1 MATTRRVAATVV
13 TVSVLCGTAAAGI
26 GGAAAAQSDASR
38 PGKGE
43 TYCAQMPDSVGLY
56 VGNPVT
62 QMGFEIGTV
71 DSIVERGDRVDVTFT
86 TSVDRAFPADVQAVT
101 RSKSILAD
109 RSLEL
114 VGNLNSGPALAP
126 GTCIPLQQS
135 HTPRTIS
142 EIVGSAADFLGELSP
157 EGSETTVAGAV
168 AGLAESLRGEGE
180 NARDLV
186 TNAAEAMEDPDRMV
200 ADLGSAV
207 AAMAPLTEQTLA
219 DWGAINSL
227 ATQLPDIAT
236 AGIDLFP
243 GTIDVCVG
251 IGWLVAT
258 LYDVQTRYGDEIW
271 PFMHGPVAQAISL
284 AAGRAG
290 DLSGLVGAVP
300 SFAAVLQQQS
310 TRPGGLTV
318 RFTPPSVTLGDG
330 TAIDPG
336 NLLGDV
342 LAKGPHR

>member
-1 MATTRRVAATVV
+1 MSTVRSRAAVTAVVAA
-13 TVSVLCGTAAAGI
+13 VLCSTG
-26 GGAAAAQSDASR
+26 GGAAAAQSGGHAH

-43 TYCAQMPDSVGLY
+43 TYCAQMPDAVGLY

-62 QMGFEIGTV
+62 QMGFEVGTV
-71 DSIVERGDRVDVTFT
+71 DSIVSRGDRVEVTFT

-114 VGNLNSGPALAP
+114 VGNLGSGPTLQP
-126 GTCIPLQQS
+126 GTCIPLDRS
-135 HTPRTIS
+135 HTPKTIS

-168 AGLAESLRGEGE
+168 AGLETALRGEGQS
-180 NARDLV
+180 ARDLMQ
-186 TNAAEAMEDPDRMV
+186 NAADAMEDPDRMV
-200 ADLGSAV
+200 ADLGSAIS
-207 AAMAPLTEQTLA
+207 AMAPLTEQTLA

-227 ATQLPDIAT
+227 ASQLPDIAT

-258 LYDVQTRYGDEIW
+258 LYDVQTRYGGEIW
-271 PFMHGPVAQAISL
+271 PFMHGQVAQAISL

-300 SFAAVLQQQS
+300 SFAAAFDQQATKS
-310 TRPGGLTV
+310 DGLTV
-318 RFTPPSVTLGDG
+318 RFTPPSVTLADG
-330 TAIDPG
+330 TAVDPA
-336 NLLGDV
+336 NLLGTV
-342 LAKGPHR
+342 IEKGPSR

>member
-1 MATTRRVAATVV
+1 MAVVRRRVVATAM
-13 TVSVLCGTAAAGI
+13 TVSMLCATG
-26 GGAAAAQSDASR
+26 GGAVAHADAPTQ
-38 PGKGE
+38 PGKGA
-43 TYCAQMPDSVGLY
+43 TYCAEMPDSVGLY
-56 VGNPVT
+56 TGNPVT
-62 QMGFEIGTV
+62 QMGFEVGIV
-71 DSIVERGDRVDVTFT
+71 DSIVERGDRVEVAFT
-86 TSVDRAFPADVQAVT
+86 IGVDRAFPADVQAVT

-114 VGNLNSGPALAP
+114 VGNLTSGPALEP
-126 GTCIPLQQS
+126 GTCIPLQRS

-157 EGSETTVAGAV
+157 EGSEATVAGAV
-168 AGLAESLRGEGE
+168 AGLAEALRGEGD

-186 TNAAEAMEDPDRMV
+186 ENAAAAMEDPDRMV
-200 ADLGSAV
+200 ADLGTAV

-219 DWGAINSL
+219 DWGAITSL

-258 LYDVQTRYGDEIW
+258 LYDVQTRYGGEIW
-271 PFMHGPVAQAISL
+271 PFVHGPVTQAISL

-300 SFAAVLQQQS
+300 SLAAVLEQQS
-310 TRPGGLTV
+310 KQSGGLTV
-318 RFTPPSVTLGDG
+318 RFTPPSVTLGNG
-330 TAIDPG
+330 TAIDPA

-342 LAKGPHR
+342 LTKGPHL

>member
-1 MATTRRVAATVV
+1 MTIVRRRVVATAM
-13 TVSVLCGTAAAGI
+13 TVSMLCATG
-26 GGAAAAQSDASR
+26 GGAVANADAPNR
-38 PGKGE
+38 PGKGA
-43 TYCAQMPDSVGLY
+43 TYCAEMPDSVGLY

-62 QMGFEIGTV
+62 QMGFEVGTV
-71 DSIVERGDRVDVTFT
+71 DSIVERGDRVEVTFT
-86 TSVDRAFPADVQAVT
+86 TGVDRAFPVDVQAVT

-114 VGNLNSGPALAP
+114 VGNLTSGPALEP
-126 GTCIPLQQS
+126 GTCIPLQRS

-157 EGSETTVAGAV
+157 EGSEATVAGAV
-168 AGLAESLRGEGE
+168 AGLAEALRGEGD

-186 TNAAEAMEDPDRMV
+186 ENAAAAMEDPDRMV
-200 ADLGSAV
+200 ADLGTAV

-219 DWGAINSL
+219 DWGAITSL

-258 LYDVQTRYGDEIW
+258 LYDVQGRYGGEIW
-271 PFMHGPVAQAISL
+271 PFVHGPVTQAISL

-290 DLSGLVGAVP
+290 DLTGLVGAVP
-300 SFAAVLQQQS
+300 SLAAVLEQQS
-310 TRPGGLTV
+310 KQSGGLTV

-330 TAIDPG
+330 TAIDPA

-342 LAKGPHR
+342 LTKGPHL

>member
-1 MATTRRVAATVV
+1 MTIVRRRVVATAM
-13 TVSVLCGTAAAGI
+13 TVSMLCATG
-26 GGAAAAQSDASR
+26 GGAVAHADAPNR
-38 PGKGE
+38 PGKGT
-43 TYCAQMPDSVGLY
+43 TYCAEMPDSVGLY

-62 QMGFEIGTV
+62 QMGFEVGTV
-71 DSIVERGDRVDVTFT
+71 DSIVERGDRVEVTFA

-114 VGNLNSGPALAP
+114 VGNLTSGPALEP
-126 GTCIPLQQS
+126 GTCIPLQHS

-157 EGSETTVAGAV
+157 EGSKATVAGAV
-168 AGLAESLRGEGE
+168 AGLAEALRGEGDNARELVE
-180 NARDLV
+180 NA
-186 TNAAEAMEDPDRMV
+186 AAAMEDPDRTV
-200 ADLGSAV
+200 ADLGTAV
-207 AAMAPLTEQTLA
+207 SAMAPLTEQTLA
-219 DWGAINSL
+219 DWGAITSL

-258 LYDVQTRYGDEIW
+258 LYDVQTRYGGEIW
-271 PFMHGPVAQAISL
+271 PFVHGPVTQAVAL

-290 DLSGLVGAVP
+290 DLSGLVAAVP
-300 SFAAVLQQQS
+300 SLAAVLRQQS
-310 TRPGGLTV
+310 SDPGGLVV

-330 TAIDPG
+330 TAIDLA

-342 LAKGPHR
+342 LTKGPHL